1 MEALMDASM
10 TYVWTSLAINACMG
24 YVAFYDN
31 IHINIAN
38 DGGNFDLGDW
48 GGGDFGGVADLGGA
62 GGGDF
67 DIGGGVDVDVGGAG
81 DLDVG
86 GMF

>member
-1 MEALMDASM
+1 
-10 TYVWTSLAINACMG
+10 MG

-31 IHINIAN
+31 IHLNIAN

-48 GGGDFGGVADLGGA
+48 GGGDFGGVADLGG
-62 GGGDF
+62 GGAGDF
-67 DIGGGVDVDVGGAG
+67 DVGGDIGGGVDIGGGGG